1 MVSTALDPWIADR
14 YYTDGVS
21 LFRLVSLLRR
31 RNEPTLVEI
40 EDCES
45 LYTTLVELAE
55 IDELALHPV
64 ALGAGHVSRSRL
76 EASSAPA

>member
-1 MVSTALDPWIADR
+1 MVSAPLDPWIADR

-21 LFRLVSLLRR
+21 LFRLVSLLMRP
-31 RNEPTLVEI
+31 NEPTLVEI

-45 LYTTLVELAE
+45 LYTTLVEVAE
-55 IDELALHPV
+55 VDELALHPV
-64 ALGAGHVSRSRL
+64 ALEAGHASRSRL